1 MARPVRVIEDIE
13 AALECLRTTKSITRL
28 RHAQAVVLPQV
39 FGLTLEQTAEAV
51 GLSKQWVSKIR
62 NEFVAQD
69 DDQVVRGGRRRE
81 SFSKAQEA
89 ALLKPFFETAQR
101 GGILV
106 VAQIK
111 AAFEKALGR
120 EIGLA
125 TTYNILHRNGW
136 RKLAPDKRH
145 PQSDPKAQEAF
156 KKTPGIARR
165 GRKK

>member
-13 AALECLRTTKSITRL
+13 AALECLRTTKGITRL
-28 RHAQAVVLPQV
+28 KHAQAVVLPQV
-39 FGLTLEQTAEAV
+39 FGWTVEQTAEAV

-111 AAFEKALGR
+111 A
-120 EIGLA
+120 
-125 TTYNILHRNGW
+125 YNILHRNGW

-156 KKTPGIARR
+156 KKTPRVARR